1 MLSPQCAVKRH
12 AVNLYWPVRRVNW
25 FGSKQGFKFAVMSQ
39 RFVYFDLG
47 NVLVTF
53 DPIIAARQLSTASGC
68 SLDQVLATVF
78 ASDVQLRYERGLLS
92 DDEYASEIN
101 LLLGSQMSTSQVLAA
116 VSEIFQ
122 PNWSILPILQQL
134 DAKRIPMGI
143 LSNTCDAHWNWLMQR
158 SWPMLHGWFQHRI
171 LSYQVCCMKPEE
183 GIYQAS
189 EAECGMSGSQIFFT
203 DDREENISAAAQ
215 RGWCTH
221 QFTNSGALMEALEE
235 WMRQ

>member
-1 MLSPQCAVKRH
+1 
-12 AVNLYWPVRRVNW
+12 
-25 FGSKQGFKFAVMSQ
+25 MSQ

-53 DPIIAARQLSTASGC
+53 DPIIAARQLSVAAEC
-68 SLDQVLATVF
+68 SLDRVLTTVF
-78 ASDVQLRYERGLLS
+78 TSDVQLRYERGMLS

-101 LLLGSQMSTSQVLAA
+101 MLLGRQLSTSQVLMA

-134 DAKRIPMGI
+134 ESTGIPMGI
-143 LSNTCDAHWNWLMQR
+143 LSNTCDAHWSWLMQR

-171 LSYQVCCMKPEE
+171 LSYQVGCMKPEA

-189 EAECGMSGSQIFFT
+189 EAECGLSGSQIFFT
-203 DDREENISAAAQ
+203 DDREENITAAAQ
-215 RGWCTH
+215 RGWSTH
-221 QFTNSGALMEALEE
+221 HFTNSGALLPALQE